1 MYIFHVNQAHLLK
14 IVWKTVM
21 HQNPKHAP
29 TYTGPAHSDIE
40 QVPQVTAHNEAAEI
54 DGLNPIEKNRIVGE
68 ILDS

>member
-1 MYIFHVNQAHLLK
+1 
-14 IVWKTVM
+14 M